1 MNTKIN
7 EEASCEGLFLRALF
21 RFLFCAL
28 FFLGDN
34 RVYERDGNEMSRCL
48 VFGNDINTCSVFSE
62 DEKTKW
68 KNLFGF

>member
-1 MNTKIN
+1 MKRLHAK
-7 EEASCEGLFLRALF
+7 ASFYVRYLGFF
-21 RFLFCAL
+21 FCAL